1 MHYILK
7 SEYIDLSLPFKN
19 KKVSIL
25 IRGLILFTKVIKK
38 QSIVTYQLIIVY
50 AHVHLMTHLHRI
62 YIVFFSFFIFF
73 LLFMYVCLII
83 INHCVEDFLLDCLPF
98 LGP

>member
-1 MHYILK
+1 MHCILK

-19 KKVSIL
+19 KKVAIL
-25 IRGLILFTKVIKK
+25 IRGLILFTKVNKK
-38 QSIVTYQLIIVY
+38 QSIFTYQLMIVY
-50 AHVHLMTHLHRI
+50 AHEHLMTHLHRI
-62 YIVFFSFFIFF
+62 YIMLFFLFFF

>member
-38 QSIVTYQLIIVY
+38 QSIFTNQLMIVY
-50 AHVHLMTHLHRI
+50 AHEHLMTHLHRI
-62 YIVFFSFFIFF
+62 YIMLCFHFFFFFVH
-73 LLFMYVCLII
+73 VCMS
-83 INHCVEDFLLDCLPF
+83 NYH
-98 LGP
+98 